1 MPRKSGIGTGDYQ
14 IAELSVGL
22 ELDLEQ
28 LDLDAAVADKTVSEM
43 ITKLNHRAKQLEIRA
58 EIDLTNL
65 ENAGTEVDRLH
76 VKEARLNEILDVQRT
91 KLQLLKEQYEKASG
105 DKKVGAGIKGKL
117 SNSVLLQELEVSKWE
132 AALRGLSSE
141 AGVSAAAVEAVG
153 ITVGLTV
160 TAIAALAVG
169 LAEMTQYA
177 AKSGQELGRFAEQL
191 NVSAKEAQ
199 GLSAALALGGADKE
213 AFSRFITGLDKR
225 IQSVGA
231 AGESAREGLAR
242 FGVSLQDEQGNLVGY
257 NEQLKRL
264 AEGYQTAKSAGMT
277 NEYFSALGTGADALR
292 DVLANYEQIEQTRAR
307 MGGLFDN
314 KSAEEFVA
322 QSKALD
328 DQMKELDLSIDQI
341 KVSIGAAFLSFL
353 VDIAPKVTEVVNSL
367 SQSFSEMSETIRKRY
382 KNLRYQFGYTRAEYD
397 AAMKEE
403 AEREL
408 QAAEEAERK
417 KAEAREKIRE
427 KELDAYADKLVKFND
442 GIQDSIDAGLRT
454 EIDNKIAAI
463 ERQAEKYR
471 KELEAA
477 AKEYHAEPDRDSLT
491 LIDQNA
497 QMQKDRAVREFSE
510 QTAAYLDNIYETSL
524 QKRLNQIEREKQA
537 WIQKGLDEVKATEA
551 AEQQKMEAQ
560 RNAAMQI
567 LKSQREQFK
576 AYQRGGEEGLRR
588 TYMRQNGLSEEDL
601 NIKPEDVEAFQQA
614 QQHMLENLLPY
625 FSPNADFYRAL
636 DRDRDARN
644 VIRPAGGDWQ
654 PINPNA
660 GEPIPPQFP
669 PEYKSHPIEINV
681 NIENA
686 VTQDNE
692 GMQILANAVADK
704 ITPAIESALESD
716 DNAY

>member
-1 MPRKSGIGTGDYQ
+1 
-14 IAELSVGL
+14 
-22 ELDLEQ
+22 
-28 LDLDAAVADKTVSEM
+28 
-43 ITKLNHRAKQLEIRA
+43 
-58 EIDLTNL
+58 
-65 ENAGTEVDRLH
+65 
-76 VKEARLNEILDVQRT
+76 QRT

-153 ITVGLTV
+153 VTVGLTV

-408 QAAEEAERK
+408 QAGEEAER
-417 KAEAREKIRE
+417 
-427 KELDAYADKLVKFND
+427 
-442 GIQDSIDAGLRT
+442 
-454 EIDNKIAAI
+454 
-463 ERQAEKYR
+463 
-471 KELEAA
+471 
-477 AKEYHAEPDRDSLT
+477 
-491 LIDQNA
+491 
-497 QMQKDRAVREFSE
+497 
-510 QTAAYLDNIYETSL
+510 
-524 QKRLNQIEREKQA
+524 
-537 WIQKGLDEVKATEA
+537 
-551 AEQQKMEAQ
+551 
-560 RNAAMQI
+560 
-567 LKSQREQFK
+567 
-576 AYQRGGEEGLRR
+576 
-588 TYMRQNGLSEEDL
+588 
-601 NIKPEDVEAFQQA
+601 
-614 QQHMLENLLPY
+614 
-625 FSPNADFYRAL
+625 
-636 DRDRDARN
+636 
-644 VIRPAGGDWQ
+644 
-654 PINPNA
+654 
-660 GEPIPPQFP
+660 
-669 PEYKSHPIEINV
+669 
-681 NIENA
+681 
-686 VTQDNE
+686 
-692 GMQILANAVADK
+692 
-704 ITPAIESALESD
+704 
-716 DNAY
+716 

>member
-43 ITKLNHRAKQLEIRA
+43 MTKLNHRAKQLEIRT

-76 VKEARLNEILDVQRT
+76 VKETRLNEILDVQRT

-105 DKKVGAGIKGKL
+105 DKKVGPGIKGKL
-117 SNSVLLQELEVSKWE
+117 SNNVLLQELEVSKWE

-141 AGVSAAAVEAVG
+141 AGVSVAALEAVG
-153 ITVGLTV
+153 VTVGFTV

-169 LAEMTQYA
+169 LAEMAQYA
-177 AKSGQELGRFAEQL
+177 AKSGQELGSFAERL
-191 NVSAKEAQ
+191 NVSVKEAQ
-199 GLSAALALGGADKE
+199 GLSAALALGGTDKD

-264 AEGYQTAKSAGMT
+264 AEGYQTAKNAGMT
-277 NEYFSALGTGADALR
+277 NEYFSALGAGADALR
-292 DVLANYEQIEQTRAR
+292 DVLANYDQIEQTRAR
-307 MGGLFDN
+307 MGGLFDD
-314 KSAEEFVA
+314 KSTEEFVA

-341 KVSIGAAFLSFL
+341 KVSIGAAFLPFI
-353 VDIAPKVTEVVNSL
+353 VDIAPKVTEVVNSI
-367 SQSFSEMSETIRKRY
+367 SQSFTEMSETIRKRY

-403 AEREL
+403 AEREI

-417 KAEAREKIRE
+417 KAEARAKIRE
-427 KELDAYADKLVKFND
+427 KELDTYADRLVKFDDTIQAALD
-442 GIQDSIDAGLRT
+442 GSLNTD
-454 EIDNKIAAI
+454 IDNKLAAI
-463 ERQAEKYR
+463 DRQAEKY
-471 KELEAA
+471 KQELEAM
-477 AKEYHAEPDRDSLT
+477 AKEFHAEPDKDSLA
-491 LIDQNA
+491 LIDKNA
-497 QMQKDRAVREFSE
+497 QMQKDKAVREFSE
-510 QTAAYLDNIYETSL
+510 QTATYLDNIYETSL

-537 WIQKGLDEVKATEA
+537 WIRKGLDEVKATEA
-551 AEQQKMEAQ
+551 AEQQKADAK
-560 RNAAMQI
+560 RSAALQI
-567 LKSQREQFK
+567 LKSERAQFQ
-576 AYQRGGEEGLRR
+576 AYQRGGEEALRR
-588 TYMRQNGLSEEDL
+588 TYMRQNGLTEADL
-601 NIKPEDVEAFQQA
+601 NIKPEEVAAFQQA
-614 QQHMLENLLPY
+614 QKSMMENLLPY

-669 PEYKSHPIEINV
+669 PDYKSHPIEINV

-704 ITPAIESALESD
+704 ITPAIENALESD

>member
-65 ENAGTEVDRLH
+65 ENAGTEVDKLH

-153 ITVGLTV
+153 VTVGLTV

-328 DQMKELDLSIDQI
+328 DQLKELDLSIDQI
-341 KVSIGAAFLSFL
+341 KVSIGAAFLPFL

-417 KAEAREKIRE
+417 KAEARAKIRE
-427 KELDAYADKLVKFND
+427 KELDAYADRLVKFD
-442 GIQDSIDAGLRT
+442 DTIQYSLDSALNTD
-454 EIDNKIAAI
+454 IDNKLAAI
-463 ERQAEKYR
+463 DRQAEKY
-471 KELEAA
+471 KQELAA
-477 AKEYHAEPDRDSLT
+477 MAKEYHAEPDKDSLS

-588 TYMRQNGLSEEDL
+588 TYMRQNGLSEKDL

>member
-65 ENAGTEVDRLH
+65 EGAGTEIDKLH

-105 DKKVGAGIKGKL
+105 DKNVGPGIKGKL

-141 AGVSAAAVEAVG
+141 AGVSAAAVGAVG
-153 ITVGLTV
+153 VTVGLTV

-177 AKSGQELGRFAEQL
+177 AKSGQELGRFAERL

-199 GLSAALALGGADKE
+199 GLAAALALGGADKD

-264 AEGYQTAKSAGMT
+264 AEGYKTAKNAGMT

-307 MGGLFDN
+307 MGGLFDD

-341 KVSIGAAFLSFL
+341 KVSIGAAFLPFL
-353 VDIAPKVTEVVNSL
+353 VDIAPKVTETVNSL

-417 KAEAREKIRE
+417 KAEARAKIRE
-427 KELDAYADKLVKFND
+427 KELDAYADRLVKFD
-442 GIQDSIDAGLRT
+442 DTIQYSLDSAINTD
-454 EIDNKIAAI
+454 IDNKLAAI
-463 ERQAEKYR
+463 DRQAEKY
-471 KELEAA
+471 KQELAA
-477 AKEYHAEPDRDSLT
+477 MAKEYHAEPDKDSLS

-497 QMQKDRAVREFSE
+497 QMQKEKAVREFSE
-510 QTAAYLDNIYETSL
+510 QTAAHLDSIYETSL

-537 WIQKGLDEVKATEA
+537 WIRKGLDEVKATEA
-551 AEQQKMEAQ
+551 AEQQKAEAK
-560 RNAAMQI
+560 RNAALQI
-567 LKSQREQFK
+567 LKSEREQFK
-576 AYQRGGEEGLRR
+576 AYQRGGEEALRR
-588 TYMRQNGLSEEDL
+588 TYMRQNGLTEADL
-601 NIKPEDVEAFQQA
+601 NIKPEDVAAFQQA
-614 QQHMLENLLPY
+614 QKSMLENLLPY
-625 FSPNADFYRAL
+625 FSPNADLYRAL
-636 DRDRDARN
+636 DRDRDAEN
-644 VIRPAGGDWQ
+644 VIRAGDGPWQTLTEVLEKMNSGVAPAGQ
-654 PINPNA
+654 PR
-660 GEPIPPQFP
+660 
-669 PEYKSHPIEINV
+669 PIEISV

-692 GMQILANAVADK
+692 GMQILADAVADK
-704 ITPAIESALESD
+704 ITPAIENALESD
-716 DNAY
+716 NNAY